1 MNFQNFPQKLY
12 IYFVVF
18 DDIKK
23 YTDDLLKKKEGS
35 EESVSDVDASCD
47 IDDVIDE
54 IDAEES
60 EDK

>member
-1 MNFQNFPQKLY
+1 MY